1 MTNNWVDST
10 GAPVLV
16 PPEGAVGF
24 VYLITRTDTGRKYI
38 GKKLLKFARTKVLK
52 GKKKRFQIDSD
63 WLTYYGS
70 NDTLQAEVKE
80 LGEDLFKR
88 EILHFCF
95 SKSECNYMES
105 KLILTMGALLSED
118 FYNRW
123 VSMRITKTH
132 VLSALKKN
140 TFN

>member
-80 LGEDLFKR
+80 LYEDLFKR
-88 EILHFCF
+88 ENLHFCF

>member
-88 EILHFCF
+88 GILHFCF

>member
-1 MTNNWVDST
+1 MPHNWVDST

>member
-105 KLILTMGALLSED
+105 KLLLTMGALLSED

>member
-38 GKKLLKFARTKVLK
+38 GKKLLKFARTLVLANL
-52 GKKKRFQIDSD
+52 KKRFQIDSD